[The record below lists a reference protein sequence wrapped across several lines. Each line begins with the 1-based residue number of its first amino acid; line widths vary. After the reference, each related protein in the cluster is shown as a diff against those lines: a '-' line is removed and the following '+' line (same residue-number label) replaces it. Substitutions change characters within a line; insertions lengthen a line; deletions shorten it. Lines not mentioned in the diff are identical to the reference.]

1 MKKLLL
7 LLICVPLISFSQ
19 DTYIPDKFQDDYF
32 PYFRKGSYQ
41 YLIADKVNIRK
52 GPSTNTS
59 VVANLP
65 IGSRLKIIEELSY
78 RFTYNN
84 IKLPWY
90 KVSFNLDGVDRI
102 GYVVGIF
109 IAEAFYISE
118 HNKNLIFLSGMS
130 KYLPEDK
137 SLYYQV
143 RVVYNN
149 REIDRIE
156 FSPSDYGGL
165 ELNVSFNTE
174 INNGIYII
182 QTRFIVGIHSK

>member
-1 MKKLLL
+1 
-7 LLICVPLISFSQ
+7 
-19 DTYIPDKFQDDYF
+19 
-32 PYFRKGSYQ
+32 
-41 YLIADKVNIRK
+41 
-52 GPSTNTS
+52 
-59 VVANLP
+59 
-65 IGSRLKIIEELSY
+65 
-78 RFTYNN
+78 
-84 IKLPWY
+84 
-90 KVSFNLDGVDRI
+90 
-102 GYVVGIF
+102 
-109 IAEAFYISE
+109 
-118 HNKNLIFLSGMS
+118 MS

-182 QTRFIVGIHSK
+182 QTRFIVGYLHSK